1 MKRIWNNAWIKAVVI
16 NIVVL
21 VAVMSLTDLAY
32 ETNDDYVISLRI
44 ADGYPF
50 SSFVNYFLCR
60 ILIAVQGVIPGIN
73 AFVCMQIAVSVVCFI
88 CITRVFLD
96 SFNNR
101 YVLVIAVFVITV
113 FAIDHYS
120 IIQFTKT
127 SALMLTSGMLV
138 VVHAIIS
145 KKSAGWYGIAFVLI
159 YLGTWLRNMNLI
171 VAVGSAGIFLIF
183 WIFINRRE
191 LLEQGYLSAGR
202 IAIYAV
208 CVLLLAGSMGTY
220 ILSSQINKSTK
231 ELAYFSE
238 YDKYRS
244 LVTDYP
250 VYEDYK
256 SNSTPYEMEGLSE
269 NDIYLVSNWYLDYDG
284 AASLDNL
291 KTMYSIY
298 KSNGGGERSI
308 IASAKSFLNKS
319 ISDVK
324 DFNRRG
330 MHLVIIGCLFIAGLL
345 LYKPKYWTYLV
356 CACAFGVLLYVYLY
370 YLGRPLYRATYIADI
385 GTIVW
390 MLYYTDDRYLRK
402 PETVS
407 STGIFAK
414 AVTAICIV
422 SLLICQIPLLKASEQ
437 LHSYATKGRT
447 SEEMTEFINSNPD
460 SLFVFGKGVRGLSEY
475 YSKPIF
481 VPERGYQ
488 RNAIGFGSWGT
499 KSPYILQKL
508 DAYGLDNTFGDLIN
522 NEKAFVFE
530 DNNVARLTEYM
541 NKWYGTEKMEIFLEQ
556 VDIIDGHPRWKVR
569 SR

>member
-1 MKRIWNNAWIKAVVI
+1 MKRICNNAWIRAILI

-21 VAVMSLTDLAY
+21 ITVMSLTDVAY

-60 ILIAVQGVIPGIN
+60 LLIAIQGIIPGIN
-73 AFVCMQIAVSVVCFI
+73 AFVCLQIAASAVCFI

-101 YVLVIAVFVITV
+101 YALVIAIFVITV

-127 SALMLTSGMLV
+127 SALMLTSGTLMLV
-138 VVHAIIS
+138 HAMTR
-145 KKSAGWYGIAFVLI
+145 KKCAGWYVIAFVLI
-159 YLGTWLRNMNLI
+159 YLGTWLRDMNLI
-171 VAVGSAGIFLIF
+171 VAIGSAGIFLLF
-183 WIFINRRE
+183 WIVINRRN
-191 LLEQGYLSAGR
+191 LLEQDYLSVGR
-202 IAIYAV
+202 IAIYSV
-208 CVLLLAGSMGTY
+208 CLLLLAGSIGTY
-220 ILSSQINKSTK
+220 ILSNQINKSTK

-238 YDKYRS
+238 YDNYRS

-250 VYEDYK
+250 VYEDFK
-256 SNSTPYEMEGLSE
+256 SNSAPYEKKGLSE
-269 NDIYLVSNWYLDYDG
+269 NDLYLVSNWYLDYDG
-284 AASLDNL
+284 AASLNNL
-291 KTMYSIY
+291 ETMYSIN
-298 KSNGGGERSI
+298 KSNGGGDRSI
-308 IASAKSFLNKS
+308 IASTKSFLHNS

-345 LYKPKYWTYLV
+345 LYKPKYWIYLM
-356 CACAFGVLLYVYLY
+356 CACAFGALLYVYLY

-385 GTIVW
+385 VTIVW
-390 MLYYTDDRYLRK
+390 MLYYADEKYLRK
-402 PETVS
+402 PETAS
-407 STGIFAK
+407 RGGIFAK
-414 AVTAICIV
+414 AVTAVCIIT
-422 SLLICQIPLLKASEQ
+422 LLICQIPLMRASDQ
-437 LHSYATKGRT
+437 LHSFAIKGRT
-447 SEEMTEFINSNPD
+447 SQEMTEFINSNLD
-460 SLFVFGKGVRGLSEY
+460 SFFVFGKGVRGLSEY
-475 YSKPIF
+475 YSKPVF

-488 RNAIGFGSWGT
+488 KNAIGFGSWGT

-508 DAYGLDNTFGDLIN
+508 DAYGMDNTFGDLIN

-541 NKWYGTEKMEIFLEQ
+541 NKWYGTEELEIFLEQ
-556 VDIIDGHPRWKVR
+556 VDEIDGHTLWKVR